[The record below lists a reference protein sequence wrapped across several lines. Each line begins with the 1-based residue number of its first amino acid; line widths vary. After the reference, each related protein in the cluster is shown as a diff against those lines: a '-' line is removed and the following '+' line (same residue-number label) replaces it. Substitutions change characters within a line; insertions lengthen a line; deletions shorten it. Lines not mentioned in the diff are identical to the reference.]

1 MANPESLLAAILEKP
16 DDPNTANRA
25 NDLLG
30 EMFRGFP
37 VENLKYLLLDP
48 RDIVVKTGIW
58 MTTEL
63 GYRCVP
69 LLDDALP
76 LLWSKS
82 KQIRFWALEILAW
95 APPDRGTEISRGLE
109 LLSDEE
115 SSIRWKAT
123 DFAIRATDAQL
134 LSALQYLEERHI
146 QSSFATGLRLLLDQS
161 SNASDATRSSLE
173 DIDPLTVRFGL
184 ISAVRRRESHPE
196 LLRLA
201 IDSHMS
207 EEIKEMAGEWIRKR

>member
-1 MANPESLLAAILEKP
+1 MANPENLLASILDKP

-37 VENLKYLLLDP
+37 VENLKYLLLDT
-48 RDIVVKTGIW
+48 REIVVTTGIW

-82 KQIRFWALEILAW
+82 KQIRFWALETLVW
-95 APPDRGTEISRGLE
+95 APPDRDAEISRGLE

-115 SSIRWKAT
+115 SSVRWKAT

-134 LSALQYLEERHI
+134 LSALQSFERRHI
-146 QSSFATGLRLLLDQS
+146 QSSFISGLRLLLDQS
-161 SNASDATRSSLE
+161 SNAFDATISSLKSS
-173 DIDPLTVRFGL
+173 DPLTARFGL
-184 ISAVRRRESHPE
+184 ISAVRRRESRPE
-196 LLRLA
+196 LLQLA
-201 IDSHMS
+201 IDSHVS
-207 EEIKEMAGEWIRKR
+207 EEIKEVAGEWMRKR